1 MTQENY
7 ANGLIYPPFSNIRK
21 ISAHIAANVAAK
33 AYELGEL
40 QLDKFNN
47 LFNKILF
54 NKIQGRLLYIRNDVN
69 FIISFV
75 FSVYRSGFAS
85 PSSARSG

>member
-47 LFNKILF
+47 LFNKI
-54 NKIQGRLLYIRNDVN
+54 QGRLLYIRNDVN